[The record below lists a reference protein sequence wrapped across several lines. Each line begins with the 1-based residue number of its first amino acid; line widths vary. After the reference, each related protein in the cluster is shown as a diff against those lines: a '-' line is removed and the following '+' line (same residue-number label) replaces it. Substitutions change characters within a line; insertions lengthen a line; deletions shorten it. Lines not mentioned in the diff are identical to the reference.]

1 MPFITPNELA
11 SIQPDYLIVGGGTSG
26 LTLAARLSEDPN
38 IHVVVVEAGLHHGP
52 TPEIDI
58 PGYMGRTIANPK
70 FDWTF
75 LSVPQKRANNRV
87 VLQPR
92 GKGLGGSS
100 LNNFLGIFRPS
111 KDEVD
116 AIERLGNPGWNWDS
130 LLYYLKKS
138 ETLQLPNL
146 TPDDALKYAAKPDL
160 VYHGTEGPIKQ
171 SFGPIWADLHLKL
184 FESAEALGIPRNPE
198 TGNGKNDGCMTS
210 LVSVDVTT
218 AKRSYAAPAY
228 LEPNL
233 HRKNL
238 HVLTEAYVTKVL
250 LESVGDLKRA
260 IGVEYLKDG
269 KQLRINNVKRDVVIS
284 GGTLQTPQILELS
297 GIGNRPILSK
307 FGIETII
314 DLPGVGENL
323 QDHVGVST
331 IAEVDTNDETMD
343 VLADP
348 VFLKKHEELYQSK
361 KGLFA
366 SVPAPA
372 FVFLSADALGSLE
385 DVRSWKEHAHAKSTE
400 VLANAV
406 PSLKS
411 GLEKQYKIQQQLF
424 DDKNQSQ
431 AELLQFAGRQPLPYA
446 PPAEPGKRYTSLFC
460 AVLHPLSR
468 GTVHIASADPLAPPA
483 IDPNYFANE
492 ADLVLVVRAVQAA
505 LRLYNTPP
513 LADRV
518 KKLLLPPPDA
528 IARGEQGLTDYVR
541 ENCGPVYHPVG
552 TAAMMPREDGGVV
565 DPTLKVY
572 GTSNLRVV
580 DCSIVPLELSCH
592 TQSVAYAIGE
602 KAADILKGEVA
613 TA

>member
-1 MPFITPNELA
+1 MPFVTPNDLI
-11 SIQPDYLIVGGGTSG
+11 SIQPDYVVVGGGTSG
-26 LTLAARLSEDPN
+26 LTLAARLTENPN
-38 IHVVVVEAGLHHGP
+38 TQVVVVEAGLHHGP

-58 PGYMGRTIANPK
+58 PGYMGRSIANPK

-75 LSVPQKRANNRV
+75 LSVPQKRANHRV

-111 KDEVD
+111 KDEID
-116 AIERLGNPGWNWDS
+116 AIEQLGNPGWNWDS

-138 ETLQLPNL
+138 ETLQLPDL
-146 TPDDALKYAAKPDL
+146 TADEAAAYAAQPDP
-160 VYHGTEGPIKQ
+160 VYHGADGPIKN

-184 FESAEALGIPRNPE
+184 FESAEALGIQRNPE
-198 TGNGKNDGCMTS
+198 TGNGRNDGCMTS
-210 LVSVDVTT
+210 LVSVDATT
-218 AKRSYAAPAY
+218 AKRSYAASAY

-233 HRKNL
+233 HRQNL

-250 LESVGDLKRA
+250 LESTGDLQRA
-260 IGVEYLKDG
+260 VGIEYIKDG
-269 KQLRINNVKRDVVIS
+269 KTLRIDNVKRDIVIS

-297 GIGNRPILSK
+297 GIGNKSILSK
-307 FGIETII
+307 YGIKTII
-314 DLPGVGENL
+314 DVPGVGENL

-331 IAEVDTNDETMD
+331 IAEVDTHDETMD

-348 VFLKKHEELYQSK
+348 AFLKKHEELYEHR

-372 FVFLSADALGSLE
+372 FVFLPADALGSPE
-385 DVRSWKEHAHAKSTE
+385 DIRSWKEHAQAKSTE
-400 VLANAV
+400 VLADV
-406 PSLKS
+406 IPSLKS
-411 GLEKQYKIQQQLF
+411 GLEKQYKVQQQLF
-424 DDKNQSQ
+424 DDKVQSQ
-431 AELLQFAGRQPLPYA
+431 AELLQFAGRQPMPYA

-460 AVLHPLSR
+460 ALTHPLSR
-468 GTVHIASADPLAPPA
+468 GSVHIASADPLAPPA
-483 IDPNYFANE
+483 IDPNYFAND
-492 ADLVLVVRAVQAA
+492 ADLTLVVRVVQAA
-505 LRLYNTPP
+505 IRLYNTPP
-513 LADRV
+513 LSNHV

-528 IARGEQGLTDYVR
+528 IARGEEGLADYVR
-541 ENCGPVYHPVG
+541 DNCGPVYHPVG

-580 DCSIVPLELSCH
+580 DCSIIPLELSCH
-592 TQSVAYAIGE
+592 TQSIAYAIGE
-602 KAADILKGEVA
+602 KAADILKAEIA
-613 TA
+613 RA